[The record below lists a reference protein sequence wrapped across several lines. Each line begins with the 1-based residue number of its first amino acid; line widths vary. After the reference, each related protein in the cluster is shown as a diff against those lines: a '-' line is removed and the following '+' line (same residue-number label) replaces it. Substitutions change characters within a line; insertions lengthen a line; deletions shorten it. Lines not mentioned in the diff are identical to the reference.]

1 MPVSTSHI
9 GKLTLKFM
17 SESVLILAHV
27 HTYIGVSFHI
37 GVKDLLVLDNTRC
50 S

>member
-1 MPVSTSHI
+1 MPVSTTHI